1 MKKADSMRIISS
13 MDLVEKVSVTHS
25 YTENCAFQTGEQ
37 TFVVEREAISKE
49 AFIFSH
55 DFSNK
60 LYLLNPFYLGESYKY
75 ISNMD

>member
-25 YTENCAFQTGEQ
+25 CTENCAFQTGEQ